1 MSFASIRFQDGAV
14 RMLRTAQ
21 ARGRLP
27 HALLFVG
34 PRGVGKGLV
43 ARELVK
49 LLFCAS
55 PKGGKGDARD
65 PCGRCSACERV
76 DRGTHPDLAW
86 FRKEPDRNDFRIS
99 LISRREGGPEATVL
113 GSLVLY
119 PMEAPRSVT
128 VIDDAECLNQ
138 EAANALLKSLEEPAL
153 HALLILLCA
162 DASSLPG
169 TILSRCQWVPFRPLP
184 EAFVAEKLAE
194 VLAGGKGAAA
204 RPGGPPPARVSAE
217 EAAFV
222 CRFAGGS
229 IEQAVALAGSGLWDL
244 KRRLVERL
252 PDLDEAVALDLAAEI
267 AKWAAARARQ
277 DRVTKEPREETALRR
292 AAAQTALAA
301 VVTAVRDAAVVA
313 AGAEGT
319 VPLVNLDQAE
329 AIRRLAAWPEGRL
342 GRAID
347 LLAAAEDQIG
357 RYVHTELATENA
369 LVQMSRLVPRG
380 TLSGLT

>member
-1 MSFASIRFQDGAV
+1 
-14 RMLRTAQ
+14 
-21 ARGRLP
+21 
-27 HALLFVG
+27 
-34 PRGVGKGLV
+34 
-43 ARELVK
+43 
-49 LLFCAS
+49 
-55 PKGGKGDARD
+55 
-65 PCGRCSACERV
+65 
-76 DRGTHPDLAW
+76 
-86 FRKEPDRNDFRIS
+86 
-99 LISRREGGPEATVL
+99 
-113 GSLVLY
+113 
-119 PMEAPRSVT
+119 MEAPRSVT

-194 VLAGGKGAAA
+194 VLASGKGAARA
-204 RPGGPPPARVSAE
+204 GGPPRVSAE

-252 PDLDEAVALDLAAEI
+252 PDLDEAVALDLADEI